1 MSQQRD
7 LPESMAWRVIG
18 RLESRQTQRSV
29 ADTVG
34 VARSVVA
41 RLWNRFQETCNVR
54 RRPGAGWPRATTST
68 DDRYIQ
74 LTARRNR
81 TENATQ
87 LQRQLLL
94 ATGQRVFSQTAR
106 NRLHEGELYARRPM
120 VCIPLTP
127 RHRAARRR
135 WATEHRDWEQHDW
148 SQVLF
153 TDESR
158 FSLECDTRRVLVWRE
173 RGTRNNPA
181 FVRERSQYRR
191 AGWMVWGGISIG
203 GRTDLH
209 MIRNGTLTGRRYADE
224 ILRPHVIPYAGAI
237 GDSFVFQD
245 DNARPHRARLVI
257 NMLETET
264 IQRMEWP
271 ACSPDLNP
279 IEHVWD
285 MLGRRIAARPRPPA
299 TVRDLEIALL
309 EEWNSIPQSLI
320 DNLIASMANRCAA
333 VSAVRGDHT
342 PY

>member
-18 RLESRQTQRSV
+18 RLESGRTQRSV
-29 ADTVG
+29 ADAVR

-41 RLWNRFQETCNVR
+41 RLWNRLQETGNVK
-54 RRPGAGWPRATTST
+54 RRPGAGRLRATTST
-68 DDRYIQ
+68 DDQYIQ

-94 ATGQRVFSQTAR
+94 ATGRRVSGQTVR
-106 NRLHEGELYARRPM
+106 NRLHEGRLYARRPM

-127 RHRAARRR
+127 RHHTARRR
-135 WATEHRDWEQHDW
+135 WAAEHRDWEQHDW

-158 FSLECDTRRVLVWRE
+158 FSLECDTRRVLVWRD
-173 RGTRNNPA
+173 RGTRNNSA

-191 AGWMVWGGISIG
+191 AGWM
-203 GRTDLH
+203 
-209 MIRNGTLTGRRYADE
+209 
-224 ILRPHVIPYAGAI
+224 
-237 GDSFVFQD
+237 D
-245 DNARPHRARLVI
+245 DNARSHTARLVE
-257 NMLETET
+257 NMLEAET
-264 IQRMEWP
+264 TQRMEWP
-271 ACSPDLNP
+271 TCSPDLNP

-285 MLGRRIAARPRPPA
+285 MFGRRIAARTRPPA

-320 DNLIASMANRCAA
+320 HNLIASMTNRCAA
-333 VSAVRGDHT
+333 VLAVRGDHT

>member
-7 LPESMAWRVIG
+7 LPESMAWRVKG
-18 RLESRQTQRSV
+18 RLESGQTQRSV
-29 ADTVG
+29 ADSVG

-41 RLWNRFQETCNVR
+41 RLWNRFQETGNAK
-54 RRPGAGWPRATTST
+54 RRPGAGRPCATTST

-94 ATGQRVFSQTAR
+94 ATGRRVFSQTVR
-106 NRLHEGELYARRPM
+106 NRLHEGGLYARRPI

-127 RHRAARRR
+127 RHHAARRR
-135 WATEHRDWEQHDW
+135 WTAEHRDWEQHDW

-158 FSLECDTRRVLVWRE
+158 FSLECDTRRVLVWRD

-181 FVRERSQYRR
+181 FVHERSQYRR

-209 MIRNGTLTGRRYADE
+209 IIRNGTLTGRRYADE

-237 GDSFVFQD
+237 GDTFVFQD
-245 DNARPHRARLVI
+245 ANARPHRARLVEY
-257 NMLETET
+257 MLEAET
-264 IQRMEWP
+264 IKRMECP
-271 ACSPDLNP
+271 VCSPDLNP

-285 MLGRRIAARPRPPA
+285 MLGRRIAARPRPSA
-299 TVRDLEIALL
+299 IVRDLEIALL

-333 VSAVRGDHT
+333 VLAVRGDHT